1 MSLHIW
7 RIINMFIN
15 INKCSNQN
23 KEFAWSLKTNL
34 LIYSFNLMYVVLLLS
49 NWACAVIR
57 LTIIDCKAIK
67 SYKLDFLIY
76 VQAPGNISIYFPVH
90 VLGIEFKSK
99 PLSILILLGSDRWW
113 HCQELNYLSIYVVIH
128 HNHLHR
134 ITIQLANSGYNFN
147 SICLPHPSLGRVST
161 LSYDLRYVPIPLI
174 QLGVLKATY
183 NNRRPSNTP

>member
-1 MSLHIW
+1 MC
-7 RIINMFIN
+7 R
-15 INKCSNQN
+15 
-23 KEFAWSLKTNL
+23 
-34 LIYSFNLMYVVLLLS
+34 
-49 NWACAVIR
+49 R
-57 LTIIDCKAIK
+57 LVTFRYI
-67 SYKLDFLIY
+67 
-76 VQAPGNISIYFPVH
+76 FPVH

-147 SICLPHPSLGRVST
+147 SICLPHPSLERVST

-183 NNRRPSNTP
+183 NNRRPSNTPYLSMEPYLTCSALLPSSNCK

>member
-76 VQAPGNISIYFPVH
+76 VQAPGNISIYFS
-90 VLGIEFKSK
+90 GACIGYWIQIEASLHTNLIRIRPMMTLPGVK
-99 PLSILILLGSDRWW
+99 LSVNLRGDTS
-113 HCQELNYLSIYVVIH
+113 QSSPPNYNTTGEFRL
-128 HNHLHR
+128 
-134 ITIQLANSGYNFN
+134 QL
-147 SICLPHPSLGRVST
+147 
-161 LSYDLRYVPIPLI
+161 
-174 QLGVLKATY
+174 
-183 NNRRPSNTP
+183 